1 MDFQRYYDGVGLIVQ
16 NKIGDVFSFCPLCNA
31 RAEWEVVFDF
41 KGNIICVLAKCPNC
55 GGIIKT
61 IFDFANNQ
69 PISTFTVS
77 DLGNS
82 NANNLVQGVNYAAP
96 TARGGYVAPN
106 ANYPN
111 GNTQNDVKKTE
122 DSGSAGW
129 GVLGF
134 FIPIV
139 GFILWLVWKDDK
151 PKCSKAAGIGCL
163 VSVCL
168 SVATVILYVVLIV
181 GIVGIAG
188 GFDESIQ
195 PILNLLSV
203 IR

>member
-1 MDFQRYYDGVGLIVQ
+1 MEFQRYFDGVGLIVQ
-16 NKIGDVFSFCPLCNA
+16 NKINTAFSSCPLCNE
-31 RAEWEVVFDF
+31 RVQWEIVFDF
-41 KGNIICVLAKCPNC
+41 KGDVICVLAKCPNC
-55 GGIIKT
+55 GGIVKT

-69 PISTFTVS
+69 PISTFTVAEVGES
-77 DLGNS
+77 NRNHLEHGINYSLPSSSVAQSYGMQNATAPQGNKS
-82 NANNLVQGVNYAAP
+82 
-96 TARGGYVAPN
+96 
-106 ANYPN
+106 
-111 GNTQNDVKKTE
+111 E

-134 FIPIV
+134 LIPIV

-151 PKCSKAAGIGCL
+151 PKCAKAAGIGCL
-163 VSVCL
+163 VSVCI

-195 PILNLLSV
+195 SVLNLLSV
-203 IR
+203 MR